1 MYTKLEAAKILGL
14 SQATLNR
21 WMSLGIGPSYKK
33 PGDNENGK
41 VFYPITSLA
50 EFYFSQIIQ
59 TA

>member
-1 MYTKLEAAKILGL
+1 MYTKLEAAKI
-14 SQATLNR
+14 QATLNR